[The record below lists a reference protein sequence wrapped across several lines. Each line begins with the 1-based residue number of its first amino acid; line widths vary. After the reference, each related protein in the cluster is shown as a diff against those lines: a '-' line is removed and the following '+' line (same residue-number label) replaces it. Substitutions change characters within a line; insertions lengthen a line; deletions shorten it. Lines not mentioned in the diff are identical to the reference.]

1 MPFNTGD
8 RARLTDALL
17 LDIRADEPVGY
28 LQTLMNQVE
37 SRHPDRITKIQALLD
52 KIEALQELEDDI
64 SPDTIDEI
72 GVASRE
78 SYLEGSESYHANAQ
92 AIKDNTRRQKMGGF
106 RQDIRRYLDPHGYLA
121 RVRGVGRAIDGA

>member
-1 MPFNTGD
+1 MPFNIGD

-17 LDIRADEPVGY
+17 LDIRADEPIGY
-28 LQTLMNQVE
+28 LQTLMNDLE
-37 SRHPDRITKIQALLD
+37 RRSPDRITKIQALLD

-64 SPDTIDEI
+64 SPNTIDES

-78 SYLEGSESYHANAQ
+78 SYLEGAESYHTNAQ
-92 AIKDNTRRQKMGGF
+92 AIRDNTRREKLGGF

-121 RVRGVGRAIDGA
+121 RVKGVGRAIDGA